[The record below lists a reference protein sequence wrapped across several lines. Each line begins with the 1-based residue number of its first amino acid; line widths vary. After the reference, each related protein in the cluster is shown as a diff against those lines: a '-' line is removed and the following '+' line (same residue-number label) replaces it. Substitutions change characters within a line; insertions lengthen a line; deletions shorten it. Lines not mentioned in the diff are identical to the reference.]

1 MKRPYFTRKNLI
13 VIALAFFYSFVLLFV
28 GACLEGSH
36 SLFSKKNPIALIAN
50 ILNFESIRCGV
61 SGFLF
66 LILVAIYISA
76 FVAMFL
82 YERRYAE
89 VNHMKYTNP
98 KIIVSHILTLL
109 ACLVLSVG
117 LGIVIQK
124 PLTGENIGKA
134 FQFVGQCLALAT
146 VLYVFLF
153 AFIGG
158 IVMFV
163 VNFILV
169 DKPFRSFA
177 EKDIPN
183 FDDDEFVRNDV
194 IANFDES
201 ENMNVNKMAG
211 VSGNIDVSSRNSEQ
225 SIIQSARELDN
236 REKVFP
242 ALSTMDEE
250 YSGYAIEKVES
261 TDIHLSELC
270 IRFRNYLAKEEKLY
284 FDLDTI
290 RFFISGFA
298 TSHFMILEGLSG
310 TGKSSLPRYFAKFI
324 NANLLFI
331 PVQATWRDKSN
342 LIGYFNDFSKTYT
355 ETEFLVSLYHANYNP
370 DMLHIYVL
378 DEMNISRVEYYFAD
392 FLSILEYPQSEW
404 KLKIMQLPFN
414 FIPPAKL
421 PNGMIQI
428 PNNVY
433 FIGTANKDDS
443 TFTITD
449 KVYDRA
455 ITIDFEERNVPFVV
469 KEETKPIIL
478 SKAKFDTLL
487 NEAKNNKGYQMNEND
502 FAKFKVICDYID
514 EQFDITFGNRILNQI
529 SELVPVFVASGGKK
543 EDALDFLLSRK
554 VISKIEGRFEEY
566 VKDALKELLV
576 LIEKTYGA
584 SILKR
589 SEKTIQS
596 LMRRL

>member
-250 YSGYAIEKVES
+250 YSGYALS
-261 TDIHLSELC
+261 LIH
-270 IRFRNYLAKEEKLY
+270 I
-284 FDLDTI
+284 
-290 RFFISGFA
+290 
-298 TSHFMILEGLSG
+298 
-310 TGKSSLPRYFAKFI
+310 
-324 NANLLFI
+324 
-331 PVQATWRDKSN
+331 
-342 LIGYFNDFSKTYT
+342 
-355 ETEFLVSLYHANYNP
+355 
-370 DMLHIYVL
+370 
-378 DEMNISRVEYYFAD
+378 
-392 FLSILEYPQSEW
+392 
-404 KLKIMQLPFN
+404 
-414 FIPPAKL
+414 
-421 PNGMIQI
+421 
-428 PNNVY
+428 
-433 FIGTANKDDS
+433 
-443 TFTITD
+443 
-449 KVYDRA
+449 
-455 ITIDFEERNVPFVV
+455 
-469 KEETKPIIL
+469 
-478 SKAKFDTLL
+478 
-487 NEAKNNKGYQMNEND
+487 
-502 FAKFKVICDYID
+502 
-514 EQFDITFGNRILNQI
+514 
-529 SELVPVFVASGGKK
+529 
-543 EDALDFLLSRK
+543 
-554 VISKIEGRFEEY
+554 
-566 VKDALKELLV
+566 
-576 LIEKTYGA
+576 
-584 SILKR
+584 
-589 SEKTIQS
+589 
-596 LMRRL
+596 